1 MATDH
6 DALVPVT
13 FTHLLINPELA
24 RFLGAGPDSRAV
36 VQIGQ
41 QRVRVVGAYY
51 DDHTDQIVLYLAD
64 QGEGGD
70 R

>member
-1 MATDH
+1 MTTDP

-13 FTHLLINPELA
+13 FNNLLINPELA

-36 VQIGQ
+36 VAVGG
-41 QRVRVVGAYY
+41 QRVRISGAYY

-64 QGEGGD
+64 QDEGGAL
-70 R
+70 